1 MKTLISVALIICM
14 TAGLI
19 SGCSIFN
26 TTTSVEDIVNI
37 QTAGYLYTSASKAG
51 SKDES
56 VFLKERK
63 KVA

>member
-1 MKTLISVALIICM
+1 M